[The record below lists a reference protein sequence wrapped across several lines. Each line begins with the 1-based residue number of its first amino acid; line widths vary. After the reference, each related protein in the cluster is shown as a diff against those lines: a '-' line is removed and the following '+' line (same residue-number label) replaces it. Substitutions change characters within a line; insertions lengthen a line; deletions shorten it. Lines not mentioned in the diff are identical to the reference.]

1 MGFQAV
7 KFAFRDLKNKRK
19 SADRKVSEIFGKSY
33 IYIYIHEICS
43 NEFPGSVIRAE
54 REASQFSVHDSYL
67 SEYAKIIIISAQLS
81 PSMLNEDNACLLETI
96 LFT

>member
-1 MGFQAV
+1 MY
-7 KFAFRDLKNKRK
+7 
-19 SADRKVSEIFGKSY
+19 IY
-33 IYIYIHEICS
+33 IHIYIYIHEICS